1 MERYFIALYKLG
13 INNELLIKTI
23 TDYDFDLIIRLFE
36 GNTDILLTKI
46 EWLQYREIFEDHLK
60 VSAALEAAD
69 NILRINKQ
77 NDICTALYS
86 TVNYPQNLMRMVNPP
101 AIIYYKGANPN
112 EGFEKAI
119 ASIGTRKPT
128 RFGFNAINYLI
139 PQWVNEGF
147 AIISGL
153 AAGVDRLS
161 HIACIAENGK
171 TIAVLAHGL
180 DMIYPTSNKKLAE
193 KILLCNG
200 TLLSEYPVGTKPDKF
215 RFVNRNRLIVGLS
228 KVTVAMECDEKS
240 GSMHTIE
247 FAQKQNCPIFCPDPG
262 ENIQHSQLGLKYILN
277 QNIGNVIKN
286 GLDYQNVIKSAG
298 YEVEH
303 PPMKVR
309 YIKEQYLRA
318 LIAGIEKDSIIKSVF
333 NKINLNYTSDC
344 TCLIDLY
351 NHLFDFIQSTK
362 YPIQNIIDLFIESI
376 ISTYDTIEKER

>member
-376 ISTYDTIEKER
+376 ISTYDTIEK

>member
-362 YPIQNIIDLFIESI
+362 YPIQNIIDLFIGSI

>member
-46 EWLQYREIFEDHLK
+46 EWLQYREIFEDRLK

>member
-303 PPMKVR
+303 TPMKVR